1 MLSESLHLQPKEQ
14 WEVMEFF
21 PVGEECDQGR
31 LQEVLCCGILYD
43 IGDIRNWPQRSQLIG
58 IAMAEAA

>member
-1 MLSESLHLQPKEQ
+1 
-14 WEVMEFF
+14 MEFF

-43 IGDIRNWPQRSQLIG
+43 IGDMRNWPQRSQLIG